1 MLKYPVALLLQIV
14 CFVSLIASSWSGR
27 MMSVMRVI
35 KRLIMSVSAL
45 WWLLMWSLST
55 LITPDLNMNY
65 DHPAFHDSSNF
76 LSRLLH
82 YLHYLLLLLISD
94 DGKIVCLFVFN
105 WFDLFLSRH
114 PIDPIP
120 AWPIDRLLA
129 PHCAAVKT
137 CSDDNWGDYNNI
149 WHPQYKRD
157 KNISVLGYN
166 HVDVWETWVTW
177 DAVWQGLKKRWY
189 QESF

>member
-1 MLKYPVALLLQIV
+1 
-14 CFVSLIASSWSGR
+14 
-27 MMSVMRVI
+27 MSVMRVI

-45 WWLLMWSLST
+45 WRPLMWSLST

-82 YLHYLLLLLISD
+82 YLHYPLLLLISD

-129 PHCAAVKT
+129 PHCAGVKT
-137 CSDDNWGDYNNI
+137 RSDDNWGEYNNI
-149 WHPQYKRD
+149 WHPEYNRD
-157 KNISVLGYN
+157 KNISVVGYS
-166 HVDVWETWVTW
+166 HVDMGNMSDMGCFVARIEEKMVDISILLTQRM
-177 DAVWQGLKKRWY
+177 ASLFLAAKK
-189 QESF
+189 QL